1 MDMFLTRLYRLHNEK
16 YNTESLLLFTMALL
30 LCRRPCT
37 GLNLNN
43 RSPKLTEV
51 PPGLPT
57 DIIKL
62 NLRQNE
68 ISTLGADN
76 FTGLTSMEELD
87 LGKNVIAYI
96 DDLAFLSCV
105 SLTKLNLEDNR
116 LVHMPATY
124 GPNSQNMSE
133 LKFQDNPC
141 IIEVSWFQQFRSLE
155 KLEMD
160 GSEMEELHNDMFN
173 GLLNLKDLLLKNSK
187 APNLTDRTVS
197 LTILVLSDPTSNT
210 FPDENFMNLD
220 HLTSVTIT
228 GYELKTTLPRFL
240 GATALA
246 SMLLFGIETLPDLS
260 HLTNLR
266 ILFMLSTQSL
276 VCDHRLCWALFKSY
290 SFSLGVLENGC
301 PNPPAFSGRSIHSI
315 SKLEL
320 GCYESKF
327 LHVVW

>member
-1 MDMFLTRLYRLHNEK
+1 MRMDMYLIRLCSLHDEN
-16 YNTESLLLFTMALL
+16 YNTVSLLLFTMALL
-30 LCRRPCT
+30 SCRRPCT

-43 RSPKLTEV
+43 RDRNLTEV
-51 PPGLPT
+51 PQGLPT

-62 NLRQNE
+62 DFRKNE

-87 LGKNVIAYI
+87 LGQNVIAYI

-133 LKFQDNPC
+133 LKFQDNPWKN
-141 IIEVSWFQQFRSLE
+141 EVSWFQQFRSLE

-173 GLLNLKDLLLKNSK
+173 GLLNLKHLSLKNSK
-187 APNLTDRTVS
+187 APNLTDRTV
-197 LTILVLSDPTSNT
+197 ILKILELFDSASNT

-220 HLTSVTIT
+220 HLTTVAIT

-246 SMLLFGIETLPDLS
+246 SMVLFRIRFQSPD
-260 HLTNLR
+260 
-266 ILFMLSTQSL
+266 
-276 VCDHRLCWALFKSY
+276 
-290 SFSLGVLENGC
+290 
-301 PNPPAFSGRSIHSI
+301 
-315 SKLEL
+315 
-320 GCYESKF
+320 
-327 LHVVW
+327 